1 VYIFSRVV
9 CDIQYGQSAT
19 SVLQA
24 LHWLPTTKRITYKIA
39 TITHR
44 TLHTQQPTYVPE
56 LVHVSEPTRLLRWA
70 DRLLLDQPR
79 SNTAIA
85 SRAFSVAAPKIWNS
99 LPPSITACD
108 NYCTFKSKLK
118 TYLFTTYLTNQR
130 LCIVLSTNLALYIC
144 ICIYI
149 SKEKVTLM
157 LNQYLFRKYYCLRI
171 FWQLYGLAKKCHS
184 SCQQPKVSPT
194 ILTCCPREKKN

>member
-1 VYIFSRVV
+1 MFIFSRVV
-9 CDIQYGQSAT
+9 CDVQYGQSAT

-44 TLHTQQPTYVPE
+44 TLHTQQPSYLAE
-56 LVHVSEPTRLLRWA
+56 LVHVSEPIRLHVST

-85 SRAFSVAAPKIWNS
+85 SRAFSVAAAKIWNS
-99 LPPSITACD
+99 LPPSITTCD

-130 LCIVLSTNLALYIC
+130 LCLVLSTNLALY
-144 ICIYI
+144 
-149 SKEKVTLM
+149 KFV
-157 LNQYLFRKYYCLRI
+157 FV
-171 FWQLYGLAKKCHS
+171 F
-184 SCQQPKVSPT
+184 VF
-194 ILTCCPREKKN
+194 